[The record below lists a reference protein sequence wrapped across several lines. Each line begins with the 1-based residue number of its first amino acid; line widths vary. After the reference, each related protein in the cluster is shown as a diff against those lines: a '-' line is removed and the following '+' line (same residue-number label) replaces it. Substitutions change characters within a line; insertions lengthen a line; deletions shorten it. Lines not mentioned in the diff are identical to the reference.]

1 MYILDAGITI
11 GSIFKLTAKNSQMQ
25 RKNQDAHKMVGLKVL
40 LPPYPDTQQLQGL
53 LVRVPQCR

>member
-25 RKNQDAHKMVGLKVL
+25 RKNQDAYKMVGLMVL
-40 LPPYPDTQQLQGL
+40 LLPYPHTQYLHRL
-53 LVRVPQCR
+53 LMRIPQCR